1 MRKLTVVLA
10 SVMLVT
16 TAFAQGRGGSHGGYS
31 GGRHRAAM
39 DFAEGRLRAA
49 VRSPGDLSAAEVT
62 SVVIAGRVGAATRVT
77 SVVITDRAGAAIEV
91 DGTGE
96 AEP

>member
-1 MRKLTVVLA
+1 MDRTVGIAADV
-10 SVMLVT
+10 
-16 TAFAQGRGGSHGGYS
+16 
-31 GGRHRAAM
+31 HRAAM

-49 VRSPGDLSAAEVT
+49 VRSPGDLSAVEVT
-62 SVVIAGRVGAATRVT
+62 SVVIAGLVGAATKVT